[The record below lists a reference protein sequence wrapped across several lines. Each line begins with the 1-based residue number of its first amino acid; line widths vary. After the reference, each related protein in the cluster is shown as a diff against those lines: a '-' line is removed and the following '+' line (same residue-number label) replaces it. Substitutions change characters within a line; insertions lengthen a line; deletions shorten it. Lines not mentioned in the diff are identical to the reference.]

1 MIRLHGDLVERGP
14 SLKHTEM
21 AHSPVPSA
29 STSSPDTKELESLL
43 PTFLR
48 QAAAFQE
55 LGKEL
60 DNYMKGSRSMKTVVE
75 GINKTVTSL
84 CDKALP
90 RFDEFAALMEDQ
102 AQLWTIL
109 ETDIQ
114 KMGKGFKHYGEQ
126 FYMVLKAV
134 DLRKKS
140 RKELGDLRAHFQK
153 LDDSFMVKKSEKVKA
168 RQAMETKLADCLNI
182 DRCLVDRI
190 KEIQLGQ
197 REFIADQYSKFMA
210 AQAGFCKD
218 TLQVLNLVPDI
229 LTGFLPRKPSAR
241 AKPEKKKLDLPVP
254 KPPKKK
260 SSNRRF

>member
-1 MIRLHGDLVERGP
+1 
-14 SLKHTEM
+14 M
-21 AHSPVPSA
+21 AHSPVPSE
-29 STSSPDTKELESLL
+29 SMSSPDTKELEVLL
-43 PTFLR
+43 PAFLR
-48 QAAAFQE
+48 QAAAFQQ

-60 DNYMKGSRSMKTVVE
+60 DNYMKGSRSMKTVVD

-84 CDKALP
+84 CDKTLP
-90 RFDEFAALMEDQ
+90 RFYEFADLLEDQ

-114 KMGKGFKHYGEQ
+114 KMGRGFKHFGEQ

-140 RKELGDLRAHFQK
+140 RKEYADLRANFQK
-153 LDDSFMVKKSEKVKA
+153 LNDSFMVKKSDKAKA
-168 RQAMETKLADCLNI
+168 RQAMELKLADCLDI
-182 DRCLVDRI
+182 DRCLVERI

-197 REFIADQYSKFMA
+197 RHFIADQYSKYMA

-218 TLQVLNLVPDI
+218 TLQVLNIVPDI
-229 LTGFLPRKPSAR
+229 LKGFLPKKSAR

-254 KPPKKK
+254 KLPKKK
-260 SSNRRF
+260 STIRRS